1 MIIPSFNLTATDRV
15 LPKLA
20 LDFTTATLD
29 PRVTFTRTTSA
40 TNPATYVNNSGYVTT
55 ATNNQPRFD
64 YDPTTLVCK
73 GLLIEESRSNVITYS
88 EDFENAAWEKFRG
101 SVTTNQIT
109 APDNSSNA
117 DKFIE
122 DTTNNTHILRN
133 PNFTFVSG
141 TTYTYSV
148 YVKSNGRSIA
158 FRMAGVAASEV
169 GFNLST
175 GTIQFNNNANL
186 GVRIE
191 NAGNGWYRCSVTY
204 AYTTGG
210 TITMD
215 ALVTGTNSTVYVGDG
230 SSGYY
235 IWGAQLEVG
244 AFPTSYIPNLTTGT
258 KTRNADV
265 ATMTGTNFSSWYNAS
280 EGTLKVT
287 ADTLSVAANSKTP
300 TLASLY
306 TDSSNLMRFWIWDG
320 APTSVR
326 WTGLNALVTQF
337 DLSNAPIT
345 ANSNFS
351 VVGAYKLNNFAQSI
365 NASVPSVDTS
375 GTVPS
380 ITAFNIGSIS
390 GGSTQFWN
398 GHIAKILY
406 WPQKLINAEV
416 QSFSI

>member
-1 MIIPSFNLTATDRV
+1 MITPSFSPTATERV

-29 PRVTFTRTTSA
+29 PRITFTRTTDA
-40 TNPATYVNNSGYVTT
+40 THPATYFDSNGLLSV

-64 YDPTTLVCK
+64 YNSTTLACK
-73 GLLIEESRSNVITYS
+73 GLLIEESRTNLLPYSSTYNTWTTIRS
-88 EDFENAAWEKFRG
+88 TLAQNAAISPDGSNNAVSLIEDSGTSLAKYTSYSLSVNGAITFSYYAKAGARTWTAIRIYDG
-101 SVTTNQIT
+101 SV
-109 APDNSSNA
+109 DR
-117 DKFIE
+117 
-122 DTTNNTHILRN
+122 L
-133 PNFTFVSG
+133 
-141 TTYTYSV
+141 
-148 YVKSNGRSIA
+148 A
-158 FRMAGVAASEV
+158 F
-169 GFNLST
+169 FNLST
-175 GTIQFNNNANL
+175 GAIGTVSS
-186 GVRIE
+186 GVTASIFQE
-191 NAGNGWYRCSVTY
+191 KNGWYRCCFTYTFPSVSII
-204 AYTTGG
+204 AQILITTGDNVVNYTGNG
-210 TITMD
+210 TSNI
-215 ALVTGTNSTVYVGDG
+215 
-230 SSGYY
+230 Y
-235 IWGAQLEVG
+235 IYGAQLEAG
-244 AFPTSYIPNLTTGT
+244 AFPTSYIPTTT
-258 KTRNADV
+258 TALTRNADV
-265 ATMTGTNFSSWYNAS
+265 ATMTGTNFSDWYNAS

-398 GHIAKILY
+398 GHITKILY

-416 QSFSI
+416 QSFSK